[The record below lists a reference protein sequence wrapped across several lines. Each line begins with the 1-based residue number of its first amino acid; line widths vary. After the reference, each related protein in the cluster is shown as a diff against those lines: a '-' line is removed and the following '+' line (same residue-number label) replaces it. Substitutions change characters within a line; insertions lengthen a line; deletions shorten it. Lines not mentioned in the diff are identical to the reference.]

1 MCRSLDFNG
10 ISKYEMEVAVGV
22 CQTVSVDKKENSS
35 LLWQLR
41 KECWDNGIEVKMVIQ
56 PWGPELVFS
65 VDSVYL
71 NSMPRGIYCRH
82 ASSIEALAHIKR
94 KYEGLSFQGEKVYGL

>member
-1 MCRSLDFNG
+1 MCIGNIDFND
-10 ISKYEMEVAVGV
+10 INRSELEVAVGV
-22 CQTVSVDKKENSS
+22 CQSLPEKKEVSS
-35 LLWQLR
+35 RLWELR
-41 KECWDNGIEVKMVIQ
+41 KECWDNGIEVKLVIQ

-65 VDSVYL
+65 VDDVYL
-71 NSMPRGIYCRH
+71 KSMPRGLYCRH